1 MPPESRTVLPF
12 LQGLFYD
19 LRFSLR
25 RLRRDKV
32 FTAMAISTL
41 AVAIGL
47 NVTVFAVMDT
57 MLYRG
62 FPLVKRN
69 DRLVYMQEH
78 FPSGQGNI
86 SYRDFEEWRSQAH
99 SFLGMGFVAG
109 KLIAFGDQNGR
120 PQDMTTAEVSAN
132 TFGLLGVPPLLGRD
146 FVPADEVPGAPQV
159 VILNYRFW
167 EGWYGKRSD
176 IVGSNIRIN
185 GAPATI
191 IGVMPAR
198 FDFPTQENLW
208 MPVTH
213 TAELQQRGITPA
225 GFLAVGRMR
234 MASACRARVGN
245 WKPSTGV
252 WQRPG
257 RQPIVAWSPR
267 CSLTRN

>member
-1 MPPESRTVLPF
+1 MPPESRTALPF

-86 SYRDFEEWRSQAH
+86 SYRDFEDWRSQAH

-120 PQDMTTAEVSAN
+120 PQDMTTALVSAN

-146 FVPADEVPGAPQV
+146 FVPADEVLPART
-159 VILNYRFW
+159 NT
-167 EGWYGKRSD
+167 EGS
-176 IVGSNIRIN
+176 
-185 GAPATI
+185 PASRPSRLANPSAFT
-191 IGVMPAR
+191 GTDPAR
-198 FDFPTQENLW
+198 FLTNRL
-208 MPVTH
+208 T
-213 TAELQQRGITPA
+213 
-225 GFLAVGRMR
+225 
-234 MASACRARVGN
+234 S
-245 WKPSTGV
+245 
-252 WQRPG
+252 
-257 RQPIVAWSPR
+257 
-267 CSLTRN
+267 SLGKRL